1 MHYTPVHV
9 FNRFMLSML
18 LLLLLLQPFTLLAS
32 SQYDQIV
39 IRDQIIS
46 IYYHSSLNEAE
57 RKMTQQWLQQVTD
70 ALLTVYN
77 ELPEDNYRITIE
89 RSSSLHSPVPWGQV
103 KRGTPTNVLL
113 VINPDLGYDA
123 LISDWTAFHELSHLL
138 IPYRGHGN
146 IWLSEGLA
154 TYYQNII
161 QARSG
166 RFDETE
172 MWRKIAAGFQ
182 RGRNEQSWRHI
193 NLTKVSDN
201 LHETRQYMRVH
212 WSGVLFWLTVDVE
225 LRKQGKIS
233 LDDAL
238 KQLRYCCQGKSMSA
252 EEIVS
257 KLDELTKQKLFVPL
271 FDKYSNSYSTPE
283 FTSILTDLGVKQ
295 NKRTG
300 HITFN
305 DDAPLADIRQQI
317 YQRYY

>member
-57 RKMTQQWLQQVTD
+57 RKMTQQWLKQVTD

-89 RSSSLHSPVPWGQV
+89 RSSSRHSPVPWGQV

-113 VINPDLGYDA
+113 IVNPDLGYDA

-172 MWRKIAAGFQ
+172 MWHKIAAGFQ

-225 LRKQGKIS
+225 LRKQGKSS

-257 KLDELTKQKLFVPL
+257 KLDELTNQNIFVPL
-271 FDKYSNSYSTPE
+271 FDKYRKSYSTPE

-295 NKRTG
+295 NKRTDD
-300 HITFN
+300 ITFN
-305 DDAPLADIRQQI
+305 DDAPLADIRRQI